1 MSMFLTMLS
10 TFLSNSPPKKPL
22 IIRLTL
28 FCAALALAAP
38 GVYGQTNTL
47 QGNRAAAPGAAI
59 SSGKVNTLG
68 KFSFQY
74 GRLDISVKIPRTAD
88 GLWPAVRL
96 VGADYAAT
104 GWPDCGEI
112 TLMEMG
118 HHSGITAKT
127 HTRLLSGGVCWGPV
141 RADGNAPNRAVFRT
155 NNYAL
160 QYGAYH
166 LFTLIWNQERI
177 RMYLDLDKLTAE
189 ERTQAKPFFEMEITP
204 ELETYFRKPFSIV
217 INTAAGGNYT
227 GIPFES
233 GVNGVTALHAG
244 NNFQTAMYIE
254 YIRVF
259 DPQGKLLFND
269 EFNVPR
275 LESAKWNVEE
285 GTAKGE
291 LQTYRRQNV
300 RIDKDKATGKN
311 CLVLST
317 RRENL

>member
-1 MSMFLTMLS
+1 MSKLVSMLS
-10 TFLSNSPPKKPL
+10 ISPSTLLSKKPRMFKL
-22 IIRLTL
+22 FL
-28 FCAALALAAP
+28 FCAAFVLAVP
-38 GVYGQTNTL
+38 GIYGQ
-47 QGNRAAAPGAAI
+47 QGNRTAAPGAAI

-68 KFSFQY
+68 KFKFQY
-74 GRLDISVKIPRTAD
+74 GRLDISVKIPRTAA
-88 GLWPAVRL
+88 GLWPAIRL
-96 VGADYAAT
+96 VGADYAAA

-118 HHSGITAKT
+118 HHSGITEKT
-127 HTRLLSGGVCWGPV
+127 HTKLLSGGASWGPL
-141 RADGNAPNRAVFRT
+141 RADGSAPTRAVFRT

-177 RMYLDLDKLTAE
+177 RLYLDLDKLTAE
-189 ERTQAKPFFEMEITP
+189 QRTQAKPFFEMEITP
-204 ELETYFRKPFSIV
+204 ELEAYFRKPFSIV

-227 GIPFES
+227 GISAES
-233 GVNGVTALHAG
+233 GVDGVTALHKD

-269 EFNVPR
+269 EFTGSR
-275 LESAKWNVEE
+275 LDSSKWNVEE
-285 GTAKGE
+285 GGGNNGE
-291 LQTYRRQNV
+291 LQIYRRSNV
-300 RIDKDKATGKN
+300 RIDKDRVTGKN

-317 RRENL
+317 KRENL